1 MSPIHTLPP
10 IILPYMG
17 IDPRIARGVFVA
29 PGAAVIGDVELAEGV
44 SIWFGSVLRGD
55 ERPIRVGRNSNIQDL
70 STIHTSRNGWDAE
83 IGEDVTVGHRVVLHG
98 CRIHNRVLI
107 GIGAVVLDEVE
118 IETGAIVAA
127 SATVTSG
134 RRIKSGEVWAGCPA
148 KKIGEVSDA
157 QRLFLDSTPPHYRAK
172 AEKYLAMIEQR

>member
-1 MSPIHTLPP
+1 MSPGHTVPP
-10 IILPYMG
+10 IILPYLG
-17 IDPRIARGVFVA
+17 IEPRIARGVFVA
-29 PGAAVIGDVELAEGV
+29 PGASVIGDVELAEGV

-55 ERPIRVGRNSNIQDL
+55 ERAIRIGRNSNIQDM
-70 STIHTSRNGWDAE
+70 STIHTSRNGWDVE

-127 SATVTSG
+127 GATVTPG
-134 RRIKSGEVWAGCPA
+134 KRIQSGEVWAGCPA

-157 QRLFLDSTPPHYRAK
+157 QRLILDSTPPHYRAK
-172 AEKYLAMIEQR
+172 AETYLAMIERR

>member
-1 MSPIHTLPP
+1 MNSTCSVPP

-17 IDPRIARGVFVA
+17 MEPRITEGVFVA
-29 PGAAVIGDVELAEGV
+29 PGAVVVGDVELAEGV

-55 ERPIRVGRNSNIQDL
+55 ERSIRVGRNSNIQDL
-70 STIHTSRNGWDAE
+70 TAIHTSRGGWDAE
-83 IGEDVTVGHRVVLHG
+83 IGEYVTVGHRVVLHG

-127 SATVTSG
+127 GATVTPG
-134 RRIKSGEVWAGCPA
+134 KRIQSGEVWAGCPA
-148 KKIGEVSDA
+148 KKIGEVSEA
-157 QRLFLDSTPPHYRAK
+157 QRLILDSTPPHYRAK
-172 AEKYLAMIEQR
+172 AEKYLAMIERR